1 MGSLGA
7 RAMAVDD
14 IWMRFVENM
23 VARVSGPMK
32 LRLFLQPTMATIFAI
47 RSGLKDAREGRPPF
61 LWTVLTDASSRAF
74 LIKDGWKSVGK
85 VFILAMTL
93 DIVYQIIVARFVY
106 PLEVVIT
113 AILLAIVPYLIVRG
127 LTTRIARKK
136 ETPTR

>member
-1 MGSLGA
+1 
-7 RAMAVDD
+7 MAIDD
-14 IWMRFVENM
+14 VWMRFVENM

-136 ETPTR
+136 ETPKR

>member
-1 MGSLGA
+1 MEIN
-7 RAMAVDD
+7 D
-14 IWMRFVENM
+14 IAMRFVENM

-61 LWTVLTDASSRAF
+61 LWTVVTDASSRAD

-93 DIVYQIIVARFVY
+93 DVVYQIIVARFVY

-113 AILLAIVPYLIVRG
+113 AILLAIVPYILVRG
-127 LTTRIARKK
+127 LATRIARKK
-136 ETPTR
+136 VGPKG

>member
-1 MGSLGA
+1 
-7 RAMAVDD
+7 MAIDD
-14 IWMRFVENM
+14 IWMRFLDNM

-61 LWTVLTDASSRAF
+61 LFTVLTDAESRHY

-85 VFILAMTL
+85 VFILAMAL
-93 DIVYQIIVARFVY
+93 DIVYQIIVAHFVY
-106 PLEVVIT
+106 PLEVVVT
-113 AILLAIVPYLIVRG
+113 AFLLAIIPYICLRG

-136 ETPTR
+136 

>member
-1 MGSLGA
+1 MGI
-7 RAMAVDD
+7 DD
-14 IWMRFVENM
+14 IWMRFLDNM

-61 LWTVLTDASSRAF
+61 LWTVLTDAASRQY

-85 VFILAMTL
+85 VFILAMAL
-93 DIVYQIIVARFVY
+93 DIVYQIIVARFIY
-106 PLEVVIT
+106 PLEVVVT
-113 AILLAIVPYLIVRG
+113 AFLLAIIPYICVRG

-136 ETPTR
+136 

>member
-1 MGSLGA
+1 MGI
-7 RAMAVDD
+7 DD
-14 IWMRFVENM
+14 IWMRFLDNM

-61 LWTVLTDASSRAF
+61 LWTVLTDAASRHY

-85 VFILAMTL
+85 VFILAMAL
-93 DIVYQIIVARFVY
+93 DIVYQIIVAHFIY
-106 PLEVVIT
+106 PLEVVLT
-113 AILLAIVPYLIVRG
+113 ASLLAIIPYICVRG

-136 ETPTR
+136 